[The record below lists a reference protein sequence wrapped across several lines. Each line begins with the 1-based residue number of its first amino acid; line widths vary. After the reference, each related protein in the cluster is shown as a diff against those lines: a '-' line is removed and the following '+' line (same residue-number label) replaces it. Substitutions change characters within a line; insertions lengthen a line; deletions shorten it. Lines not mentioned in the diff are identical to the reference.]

1 MARTSPPV
9 LRALNRWVEK
19 GLLTR
24 ELAITLNKE
33 VEEEARSESVRW
45 FQYLLAATGGAVLIV
60 AGSTFLALVWP
71 ELGYAGQSAAL
82 ALIGL
87 SVLGLGVR
95 LPKIGRLAPVAY
107 LLQLAGTVLI
117 LMAFIHSE
125 EAWEDGTLGGWGVG
139 LAALV
144 MPVGLLYIAI
154 KDRGILAGL
163 QAALSFLFLFVFL
176 DRALGLSEE
185 SILWILDGVLVGVLG
200 LLAFKLRDSKVPRWA
215 LGVFFTLL
223 LSSIVLIGF
232 SSDLLWDLES
242 KTIYPMDLWLIT
254 VAGLCIWGL
263 QEDTPSH
270 LRREWYEHLLALSI
284 LVAIGFA
291 FLTTLEGLDT
301 GPTAAAAAVAAI
313 GVLGLWYGLP
323 RHRMWVAGA
332 SCVALLIAAWY
343 WGAEMSGALG
353 AVLALLAV
361 SAILFWSATRIGRG
375 LRGGDETGNE
385 TGGDANHG

>member
-24 ELAITLNKE
+24 ELANTLSKE
-33 VEEEARSESVRW
+33 MEEEARSESVRW

-71 ELGYAGQSAAL
+71 ELGYAGQTAAL
-82 ALIGL
+82 AFIGL
-87 SVLGLGVR
+87 GVLGLGIR
-95 LPKIGRLAPVAY
+95 LPKTGRLAPVAY
-107 LLQLAGTVLI
+107 FLQLAGTVLI

-139 LAALV
+139 LVAVV

-200 LLAFKLRDSKVPRWA
+200 FLAFKLRDSEVPDWA

-232 SSDLLWDLES
+232 SSELLWNLNDEM
-242 KTIYPMDLWLIT
+242 IYPLDLWLVTI
-254 VAGLCIWGL
+254 AGLCLWGL
-263 QEDTPSH
+263 QDQTPTH
-270 LRREWYEHLLALSI
+270 LRRDWYEHLLALCI
-284 LVAIGFA
+284 LVGIGFG
-291 FLTTLEGLDT
+291 FFTTLETLNSS
-301 GPTAAAAAVAAI
+301 PTPAAVVVALI

-323 RHRMWVAGA
+323 RHWMWVAGA

-343 WGAEMSGALG
+343 WGAEMSGASG

-361 SAILFWSATRIGRG
+361 SGILFWSATRIGLG
-375 LRGGDETGNE
+375 TKAGAEKGGDSHNG
-385 TGGDANHG
+385 